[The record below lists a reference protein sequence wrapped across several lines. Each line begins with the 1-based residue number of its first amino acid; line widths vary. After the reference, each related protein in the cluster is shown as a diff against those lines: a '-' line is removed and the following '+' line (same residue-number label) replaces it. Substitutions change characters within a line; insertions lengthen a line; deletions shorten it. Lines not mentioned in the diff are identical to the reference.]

1 MPGYV
6 LLDYVKMDH
15 AERIRKAERARL
27 AGEFVKANKRPSAL
41 KSLLLALTGS

>member
-6 LLDYVKMDH
+6 LLDYVKMDQ
-15 AERIRKAERARL
+15 AERIRRAEQDRLAAEFLRAR
-27 AGEFVKANKRPSAL
+27 KRPSVL

>member
-15 AERIRKAERARL
+15 AERIRKAESDRL
-27 AGEFVKANKRPSAL
+27 ANEFVKANKRTSVFKA
-41 KSLLLALTGS
+41 LLLALTGS

>member
-15 AERIRKAERARL
+15 AERIRKAEQDRL
-27 AGEFVKANKRPSAL
+27 LCEVLRTEKRPSLL
-41 KSLLLALTGS
+41 KSLLLTLTGS

>member
-15 AERIRKAERARL
+15 AERIRKAERDRL
-27 AGEFVKANKRPSAL
+27 ANEFAKAKRPSAL